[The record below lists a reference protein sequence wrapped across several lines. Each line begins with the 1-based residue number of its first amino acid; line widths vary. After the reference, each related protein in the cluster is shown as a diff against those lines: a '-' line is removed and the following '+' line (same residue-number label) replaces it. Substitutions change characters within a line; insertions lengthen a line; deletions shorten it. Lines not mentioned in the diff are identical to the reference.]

1 VVSPASFAAYAAC
14 FSFRA
19 MFRVSHDFFS
29 VFGFGFSLF
38 CDLRLGVVLG
48 AMYPLS
54 VTLLGGPP
62 DHLVVRRTT

>member
-1 VVSPASFAAYAAC
+1 
-14 FSFRA
+14 

-29 VFGFGFSLF
+29 VFGFGFSFF
-38 CDLRLGVVLG
+38 CDLRLGVVLD

-62 DHLVVRRTT
+62 DHLDYYDRVRADVEDDKRHEQPT